1 MPLTEQFL
9 RTMSKLDEIE
19 MFMIDYRDITMEYYN
34 NYDATGTMGANQLM
48 VNSTVTNASNATAT
62 AASTINNN
70 SKLARSSTNNNT
82 SMVSSAVESG
92 SVSHK
97 PQ

>member
-34 NYDATGTMGANQLM
+34 NYDATGE
-48 VNSTVTNASNATAT
+48 
-62 AASTINNN
+62 
-70 SKLARSSTNNNT
+70 
-82 SMVSSAVESG
+82 ES
-92 SVSHK
+92 
-97 PQ
+97 